1 MDKKDRKD
9 LSVIIPIYNEEKNIS
24 LLYNRLDNTL
34 SKLSLNYEVI
44 LVDDGS
50 SDSSWDELLKIHKEK
65 SNYRI
70 IKLRRNFGQT
80 AAMSAGFDYC
90 TGEIV
95 ITLDADLQNEPEDIP
110 KLIEEMKK
118 GYDVVS
124 GWRKDRKETFLTR
137 RFPSIIANKLIS
149 VLTGVRLHDF
159 GCTLKAYHI
168 DVIKNTKLYGEM
180 HRYIPA
186 LASWMG
192 IKVSEVVVGHKPRRH
207 GKSKYGLARIL
218 KVFLDIITVKFLLS
232 FSTKPIQIFGLIG
245 LVVGG
250 LGSIL
255 TLILIIQRV
264 FFLISL
270 ANRPLFILAI
280 FLVFIGIQFITF
292 GLLAELNIRI
302 YHESQKKPIYH
313 IREIKG

>member
-9 LSVIIPIYNEEKNIS
+9 LSVIIPIYNEEKNIN
-24 LLYNRLDNTL
+24 LLYSRLDNTL
-34 SKLSLNYEVI
+34 SKLSLDYEVI

-50 SDSSWDELLKIHKEK
+50 SDNSWDELLKIHKEN

-90 TGEIV
+90 RGEIV

-124 GWRKDRKETFLTR
+124 GWRKDRKENFLTR

-192 IKVSEVVVGHKPRRH
+192 IKVSEVMVGHKPRKH